1 MAAHANNTNRP
12 HPLVAKPRQTTERL
26 RNAGQHSARMATPK
40 AESHAKGTTPAHAA
54 KPHETATHAPSDT
67 KATHAKPDEEPNRH
81 IAKRVVIGTATILAL
96 LIACYGAGYAYFS
109 SHFVPGTTVDGM
121 DASNL
126 SQDELAAKI
135 DRIAETWSSH
145 VTGNGLDLT
154 LAEGDVGLTADGTL
168 RATAARAEVDPKRW
182 PLELLSPK
190 QIETGTGVSLDDTR
204 LQATMQAAIDTVNA
218 TAAQPTDAYVTY
230 DEGMGTFVIRDA
242 TIGGVIDATSAID
255 TVKTSALCLKQSLE
269 LGEAQLVKPQLTS
282 DSPELIAARDAA
294 NRVLSLEIPLTK
306 GGQELTRVSKDQIA
320 RWVSVGEDMQLD
332 VDVDAIDDWANE
344 SLSDKVASSDEVH
357 DYDVDSTSV
366 ASSIADNLHRCAADT
381 IEIPLAIT
389 GERPAE
395 SEGARERGRHIDIN
409 LSTQY
414 ARFYGG
420 DGTVIWRS
428 YLVSGNTSKRHGT
441 PTGEY
446 SILNKA
452 TNQTLIGAD
461 ENHDNKPDYK
471 SHVNY
476 WMPFLGNAYGL
487 HDASWRSRFGGSI
500 YSYAGSHGCI
510 NLPREKAAELF
521 DLVNVGDKV
530 NIHW

>member
-81 IAKRVVIGTATILAL
+81 IAKRVAIGAATILAL

-204 LQATMQAAIDTVNA
+204 LHATMQAAIDTVNA
-218 TAAQPTDAYVTY
+218 TAAQPTDAYITY
-230 DEGMGTFVIRDA
+230 DEGMGAFVIRDA

-255 TVKTSALCLKQSLE
+255 AVKTSALCLKQSLE

-282 DSPELIAARDAA
+282 DSPELIAAVADHRMDDFRIGDEHVFDLGAFYAASIDHHLGIFAVQKGDISIGQNIAQIAAPIHARTVHVDEIRLLGMIAQIAARNACARDADFA
-294 NRVLSLEIPLTK
+294 
-306 GGQELTRVSKDQIA
+306 
-320 RWVSVGEDMQLD
+320 
-332 VDVDAIDDWANE
+332 
-344 SLSDKVASSDEVH
+344 H
-357 DYDVDSTSV
+357 
-366 ASSIADNLHRCAADT
+366 
-381 IEIPLAIT
+381 LAC
-389 GERPAE
+389 
-395 SEGARERGRHIDIN
+395 
-409 LSTQY
+409 
-414 ARFYGG
+414 G
-420 DGTVIWRS
+420 DGLEVLVEDRDVVAGDRRS
-428 YLVSGNTSKRHGT
+428 DRIRSIGKRAAAVHAIVG
-441 PTGEY
+441 
-446 SILNKA
+446 
-452 TNQTLIGAD
+452 GA
-461 ENHDNKPDYK
+461 
-471 SHVNY
+471 
-476 WMPFLGNAYGL
+476 A
-487 HDASWRSRFGGSI
+487 RRFGG
-500 YSYAGSHGCI
+500 AVRVVDERMVQELVAVRGAQHV
-510 NLPREKAAELF
+510 AAAYVEA
-521 DLVNVGDKV
+521 DT
-530 NIHW
+530 

>member
-26 RNAGQHSARMATPK
+26 RNAGQHSAQM
-40 AESHAKGTTPAHAA
+40 
-54 KPHETATHAPSDT
+54 ATHAPSDT

-81 IAKRVVIGTATILAL
+81 IAKRVAIGTATILAL

-145 VTGNGLDLT
+145 ITGNGLDLT

-168 RATAARAEVDPKRW
+168 RATAARAEADPKRW

-230 DEGMGTFVIRDA
+230 DEGMGAFVIRDA

-255 TVKTSALCLKQSLE
+255 TVKTSALCLRQSLE

-332 VDVDAIDDWANE
+332 VDVDAIDDWASE

-414 ARFYGG
+414 ARFYGS

>member
-26 RNAGQHSARMATPK
+26 RNAGQHSAQMATPK

-81 IAKRVVIGTATILAL
+81 IAKRVAIGAATILAL

-145 VTGNGLDLT
+145 ITGNGLDLT

-204 LQATMQAAIDTVNA
+204 LQATMQTAIDTVNA

-230 DEGMGTFVIRDA
+230 DEGMGAFVIRDA

-306 GGQELTRVSKDQIA
+306 GGQELTRISKDQIA

-414 ARFYGG
+414 ARFYSG

>member
-26 RNAGQHSARMATPK
+26 RNAGQHSAQMATPK

-81 IAKRVVIGTATILAL
+81 IAKRVAIGAATILAL

-255 TVKTSALCLKQSLE
+255 TVKTSALCLRQSLE

-332 VDVDAIDDWANE
+332 VDVDAIDDWASE

-428 YLVSGNTSKRHGT
+428 YLVSGNTSMGRGT
-441 PTGEY
+441 PTGTFA
-446 SILNKA
+446 LNAKR
-452 TNQTLIGAD
+452 TDEMLIGAD

-471 SHVNY
+471 SYVNY

>member
-81 IAKRVVIGTATILAL
+81 IAKRVAIGAATILAL

-204 LQATMQAAIDTVNA
+204 LHATMQAAIDTVNA

-255 TVKTSALCLKQSLE
+255 TVKTSALCLRQSLE

-389 GERPAE
+389 GERP
-395 SEGARERGRHIDIN
+395 RERGRHIDIN

>member
-1 MAAHANNTNRP
+1 
-12 HPLVAKPRQTTERL
+12 
-26 RNAGQHSARMATPK
+26 MATPK

-67 KATHAKPDEEPNRH
+67 KAIHAKPDEEPNRH
-81 IAKRVVIGTATILAL
+81 IAKRVAIGAATILAL

-135 DRIAETWSSH
+135 DRIAETWSSR
-145 VTGNGLDLT
+145 GGDNGRARA
-154 LAEGDVGLTADGTL
+154 LAEGGVGLTADGTL

-218 TAAQPTDAYVTY
+218 TAAQPTDAYITY
-230 DEGMGTFVIRDA
+230 DEGMGAFVIRDA

-255 TVKTSALCLKQSLE
+255 AVKTSALCLKQSLE

-332 VDVDAIDDWANE
+332 VDVDAIDDWASE

-414 ARFYGG
+414 ARFYSG

-471 SHVNY
+471 SYVNY

>member
-81 IAKRVVIGTATILAL
+81 IAKRVAIGAATILAL

-204 LQATMQAAIDTVNA
+204 LHATMQAAIDTVNA

-230 DEGMGTFVIRDA
+230 DEGMGAFVIRDA

-255 TVKTSALCLKQSLE
+255 TVKTSALCLRQSLE

-332 VDVDAIDDWANE
+332 VDVDAIDDWASE

>member
-81 IAKRVVIGTATILAL
+81 IAKRVAIGAATILAL

-204 LQATMQAAIDTVNA
+204 LHATMQAAIDTVNA

-230 DEGMGTFVIRDA
+230 DEGMGAFVIRDA

-255 TVKTSALCLKQSLE
+255 AVKTSALCLKQSLE

-320 RWVSVGEDMQLD
+320 RWVSVDEDMQLD
-332 VDVDAIDDWANE
+332 VDVDAIDDWASE

-414 ARFYGG
+414 A
-420 DGTVIWRS
+420 
-428 YLVSGNTSKRHGT
+428 
-441 PTGEY
+441 
-446 SILNKA
+446 
-452 TNQTLIGAD
+452 QIGRA
-461 ENHDNKPDYK
+461 
-471 SHVNY
+471 HV
-476 WMPFLGNAYGL
+476 
-487 HDASWRSRFGGSI
+487 
-500 YSYAGSHGCI
+500 
-510 NLPREKAAELF
+510 
-521 DLVNVGDKV
+521 
-530 NIHW
+530 